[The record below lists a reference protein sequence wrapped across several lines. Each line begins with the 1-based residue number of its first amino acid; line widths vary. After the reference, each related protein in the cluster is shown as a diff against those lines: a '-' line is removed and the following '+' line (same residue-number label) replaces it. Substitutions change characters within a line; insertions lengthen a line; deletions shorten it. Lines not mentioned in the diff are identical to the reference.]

1 MVSKTVKVTNA
12 SGFHMRPATTFAGE
26 MGKFKSRV
34 TLEFGGRNADGKS
47 LMNIIAACIK
57 CGSEVNVVCDGV
69 DEDEALARAVAMIEA
84 GFGE

>member
-34 TLEFGGRNADGKS
+34 TLEFAGRNVDGKS
-47 LMNIIAACIK
+47 L
-57 CGSEVNVVCDGV
+57 
-69 DEDEALARAVAMIEA
+69 
-84 GFGE
+84 